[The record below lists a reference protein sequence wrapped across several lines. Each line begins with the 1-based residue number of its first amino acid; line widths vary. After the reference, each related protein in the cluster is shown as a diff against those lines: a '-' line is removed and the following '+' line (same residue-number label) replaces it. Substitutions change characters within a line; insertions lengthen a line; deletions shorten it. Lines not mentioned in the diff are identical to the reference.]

1 MTVLVAAILI
11 MLLAAVIG
19 FEFGNLIGN
28 LANKAI
34 DAAVKK
40 MFVKIAARRDA
51 RVHDCNKHD

>member
-1 MTVLVAAILI
+1 